1 VGGFAFE
8 YNVIMVVPL
17 KPKTLKDYFMITVY
31 SLPSCVQCIQTKK
44 LLVREGFEFSEVM
57 LSEDDVASEKVKAL
71 GYASAP
77 VVIAGDK
84 HWSGFRPDMIMS
96 LAK

>member
-1 VGGFAFE
+1 
-8 YNVIMVVPL
+8 
-17 KPKTLKDYFMITVY
+17 MITVY

-44 LLVREGFEFSEVM
+44 LLAREGYEFSEVM
-57 LSEDDVASEKVKAL
+57 LSEDESASEKVKAL
-71 GYASAP
+71 GYQSAP

-84 HWSGFRPDMIMS
+84 HWSGFRPDMIAS